1 MKTTTPTTLLSTNFI
16 ALLFAL
22 SLITI
27 ACNKTKNDPVT
38 TPIITT
44 PGFTIT
50 VGAFSEN
57 NGVYTALGN
66 ELIFDSSEEC
76 QTWTRTAQSDAHN
89 SATHS
94 HYNAA
99 ANISYNHTDTIFSWT
114 EFGPELDQSAID
126 ATCSAGVNGKN
137 KTVNTTS
144 YYQDK
149 PNVYLKITRVD

>member
-1 MKTTTPTTLLSTNFI
+1 MQTITPRALLAPNFM

-27 ACNKTKNDPVT
+27 GCDKNKNATVITPV
-38 TPIITT
+38 ITT

-50 VGAFSEN
+50 VGAFSES
-57 NGVYTALGN
+57 NGTYTALGN

-76 QTWTRTAQSDAHN
+76 QTWSRTAQGDVHN
-89 SATHS
+89 SATHL

-99 ANISYNHTDTIFSWT
+99 ASISYNHTDTIFSWT
-114 EFGPELDQSAID
+114 EFGPELDQSAIE
-126 ATCSAGVNGKN
+126 ATCSAGLNGKS

-149 PNVYLKITRVD
+149 PNVYLKITRVE

>member
-1 MKTTTPTTLLSTNFI
+1 MKTIPLTALLSPNFST
-16 ALLFAL
+16 LLFAL

-27 ACNKTKNDPVT
+27 GCDKTKNE
-38 TPIITT
+38 PIITT

-57 NGVYTALGN
+57 NGTYTALGN

-76 QTWTRTAQSDAHN
+76 QTWTRTAQADAHN
-89 SATHS
+89 SADHL

-126 ATCSAGVNGKN
+126 ATCSAGLNGKN

-149 PNVYLKITRVD
+149 PNVYLKITKVE